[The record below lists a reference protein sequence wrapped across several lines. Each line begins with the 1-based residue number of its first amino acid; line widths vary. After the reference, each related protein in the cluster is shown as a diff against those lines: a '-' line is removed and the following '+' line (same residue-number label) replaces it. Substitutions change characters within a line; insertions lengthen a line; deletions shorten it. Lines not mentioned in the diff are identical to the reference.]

1 MAYNLNSFKDKAK
14 AVESWLV
21 KELSGV
27 RTGRANPSILDNV
40 KVDSYGSALA
50 ISQVASITNEDPRTI
65 RIVPWDNSQ
74 IKPIEKAIA
83 EANLGLSVSVD
94 DKGVRVVFP
103 ALTAESRAA
112 IVKLAKEKFEHSRI
126 TLRKHR
132 DDEIVAIDKKEKE
145 GGMGEDEKFLLKA
158 QVQKAVDENN
168 KKLQDMFDKKEKE
181 ITS

>member
-1 MAYNLNSFKDKAK
+1 MAYNLNSFKEKSKTAE
-14 AVESWLV
+14 AWLV
-21 KELSGV
+21 KELASV

-40 KVDSYGSALA
+40 KVDSYGSLLS

-65 RIVPWDNSQ
+65 RIVPWDNTQ
-74 IKPIEKAIA
+74 IKPIEKAIT
-83 EANLGLSVSVD
+83 EANLGVSVSVD
-94 DKGVRVVFP
+94 EKGVRVAFP
-103 ALTAESRAA
+103 SLTAESRGQ

-132 DDEIVAIDKKEKE
+132 DEEIIAIDNAEKA

-158 QVQKAVDENN
+158 QLQKIVDENN
-168 KKLQDMFDKKEKE
+168 KKFQDLFDKKERE